1 MSEFLCHVDVRVLNK
16 IAQNWRIV
24 LLTPES
30 WLFVSI
36 NSLTDSVLLQLTMKR
51 PDKNFTVRHI
61 FSLRLNEHQYQFIK
75 LMARFALSLP
85 AMRLSCERTNHWV
98 AHGSPVNLA
107 KLTNLL
113 VAQAVTVHIWIFA
126 HSWCRSV
133 TLFGDWLVHVWVSKK
148 ELRFA
153 SRLSV
158 VWPSVNWN
166 YW

>member
-1 MSEFLCHVDVRVLNK
+1 MLVRWRVFGLIRETMFVIYCWIRLIAIIHSYDDEHTNVLIPVSCWCESPEH

-30 WLFVSI
+30 WLFLSI

-61 FSLRLNEHQYQFIK
+61 FSLRLNEHQDQFIK
-75 LMARFALSLP
+75 LMAQFTLSLP

-113 VAQAVTVHIWIFA
+113 VAQAVSVHIWIFA
-126 HSWCRSV
+126 HS
-133 TLFGDWLVHVWVSKK
+133 
-148 ELRFA
+148 
-153 SRLSV
+153 
-158 VWPSVNWN
+158 
-166 YW
+166 